1 MDCSELE
8 ANLTDFLDGVLDA
21 DAEAAALEH
30 LATCDR
36 CEVVLA
42 ETRSVIMLAS
52 RHGRTEL
59 APGEREELLRQIL
72 SNHPEGR

>member
-36 CEVVLA
+36 CEAVLA
-42 ETRSVIMLAS
+42 ETRSVITLAN

-72 SNHPEGR
+72 SHHPEGR

>member
-8 ANLTDFLDGVLDA
+8 ANLTDFLEGILDA

-36 CEVVLA
+36 CEVVLT
-42 ETRSVIMLAS
+42 ETRSVIMLAK

-59 APGEREELLRQIL
+59 TPSEREELLRRIL
-72 SNHPEGR
+72 SSHPERR

>member
-21 DAEAAALEH
+21 EAEAAALEH

-36 CEVVLA
+36 CEAVLA
-42 ETRSVIMLAS
+42 ETRSVITLAN

-59 APGEREELLRQIL
+59 APRDREELLRRIL